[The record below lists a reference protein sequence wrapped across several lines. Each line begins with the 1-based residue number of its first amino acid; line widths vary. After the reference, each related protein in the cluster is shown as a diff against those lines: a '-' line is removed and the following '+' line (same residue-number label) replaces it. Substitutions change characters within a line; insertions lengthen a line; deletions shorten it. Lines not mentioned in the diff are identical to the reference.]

1 MSALVE
7 ITGLSKRYGDFDAL
21 TSLDMSVDRGEIVA
35 LLGPNGAGKTTAIR
49 LLMGILE
56 PTAGR
61 ATIDGRDCFRQ
72 RAEVMSVVG
81 YVPDE
86 PIFYDYLR
94 GSEVIRFVGEMRGLS
109 PGDTWNRAE
118 PLVEELDLGDALEE
132 YAVNYS
138 KGMKKKLAVIC
149 ALIHDPLLLILD
161 EPTNGLD
168 PFATRT
174 FHSMVRT
181 RADRGT
187 SVFFSTHLLDQA
199 ERLSKRIGILS
210 RGRLA
215 ALGEID
221 DLRKNLRE
229 GGTLE
234 EIFFQVAAE
243 EERKE
248 NGSPAE
254 PARPRE
260 GGTPT

>member
-1 MSALVE
+1 MPPLVE
-7 ITGLSKRYGDFDAL
+7 IENLSKRYGDFDAL
-21 TSLDMSVDRGEIVA
+21 VGLDMTVERGEIVA

-61 ATIDGRDCFRQ
+61 ASIDGLDCFRQ
-72 RAEVMSVVG
+72 RAEAMAIVG

-86 PIFYDYLR
+86 PVFYDYLR
-94 GSEVIRFVGEMRGLS
+94 GSEVIRFVGEMRGLA
-109 PGDTWNRAE
+109 PGATREKAA
-118 PLVEELDLGDALEE
+118 PLIEELNLEDALDE

-149 ALIHDPLLLILD
+149 ALLHDPLLLILD

-174 FHSMVRT
+174 FHAMVRA
-181 RADRGT
+181 RAEAGT
-187 SVFFSTHLLDQA
+187 AVFFSTHLLDQA
-199 ERLSKRIGILS
+199 ERLSKRVGILS

-215 ALGEID
+215 ALGGID
-221 DLRKNLRE
+221 ELRTSLRE

-243 EERKE
+243 VEGRTLGAE
-248 NGSPAE
+248 E
-254 PARPRE
+254 PAAGE
-260 GGTPT
+260 GPS

>member
-1 MSALVE
+1 MPPLVE
-7 ITGLSKRYGDFDAL
+7 IENLSKRYGDFDAL
-21 TSLDMSVDRGEIVA
+21 IGLDMTLERGEILA

-49 LLMGILE
+49 LLMGILS

-61 ATIDGRDCFRQ
+61 AAIDGRDCFRE
-72 RAEVMSVVG
+72 RAEVMTVVG

-94 GSEVIRFVGEMRGLS
+94 GSEVIRFTGEMRGLS
-109 PGDTWNRAE
+109 PGETALRAE
-118 PLVEELDLGDALEE
+118 PLVAELDLGDALDE

-168 PFATRT
+168 PFATRS
-174 FHSMVRT
+174 FHAMVKR
-181 RADRGT
+181 RAEAGT
-187 SVFFSTHLLDQA
+187 AVFFSTHLLDQA
-199 ERLSKRIGILS
+199 ERLSRRVGILA

-215 ALGEID
+215 ALGEIGE
-221 DLRKNLRE
+221 LRKTLRE

-234 EIFFQVAAE
+234 DIFFQVAAE
-243 EERKE
+243 DAA
-248 NGSPAE
+248 PAAPSGE
-254 PARPRE
+254 AS
-260 GGTPT
+260 GGGGAA